1 MKIKDLD
8 TKTKI
13 IIAIAVAIML
23 VIVIIYFIKVNTP
36 NNQDELFENEENSE
50 VIENN
55 EKIMV
60 HVAGEVK
67 YQGVVILKEGQRVVD
82 AIEAAG
88 GETENAD
95 LNKLNLA
102 YVLTDGE
109 KLYVPNKEDENKEY
123 VMTGNG
129 EEKQDGLININV
141 ATVEDLQKLPGIGES
156 LAERIVMYRTQNGKF
171 NSIEDIKNV
180 TGIGENKFANIKD
193 LIKI

>member
-23 VIVIIYFIKVNTP
+23 VIVIVYFIKVNTP

-67 YQGVVILKEGQRVVD
+67 YQGVVILEEGQRVVD

>member
-23 VIVIIYFIKVNTP
+23 VIVIVYFIKVNTP

-82 AIEAAG
+82 AIEAEG

-95 LNKLNLA
+95 LIKLNLS

-129 EEKQDGLININV
+129 EEKEDGLININV

>member
-23 VIVIIYFIKVNTP
+23 VIVIVYFIKVNTP

-129 EEKQDGLININV
+129 EEKEDGLININV

>member
-23 VIVIIYFIKVNTP
+23 VIVIVYFIKVNTP